1 MLVGNRSG
9 NLIARPS
16 RYKGQRRL
24 SLKVGTGSL
33 SFVIIE
39 DEKEKSRNR
48 APNELDA
55 YDPSAGHQALVE
67 KVN

>member
-1 MLVGNRSG
+1 MTIGNRSG

-16 RYKGQRRL
+16 RYKGQLRL
-24 SLKVGTGSL
+24 CLKVGTGSPC
-33 SFVIIE
+33 SVIIE

-55 YDPSAGHQALVE
+55 DDPSTEHQAMVE
-67 KVN
+67 KVT